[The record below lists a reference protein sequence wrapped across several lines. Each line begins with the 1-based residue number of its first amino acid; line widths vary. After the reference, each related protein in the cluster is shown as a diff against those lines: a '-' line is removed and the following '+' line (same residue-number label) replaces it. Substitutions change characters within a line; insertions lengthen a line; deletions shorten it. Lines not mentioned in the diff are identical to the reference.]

1 MSQWVSLKEA
11 LEENLS
17 VAELKSS
24 LALMHFQN
32 PPRQAISSVPLFVAE
47 GHPRYKHLPS
57 RVSSG
62 LLTVISVVAP
72 CCKTCLVYHITSLL
86 ETDLNLAFK
95 HGMQTGTTMADQ
107 IDLLREQIKM
117 LAGEVAFC
125 SSSLKRL
132 IEQAANNPDDL
143 QIQVSFP
150 LSCNT

>member
-1 MSQWVSLKEA
+1 
-11 LEENLS
+11 
-17 VAELKSS
+17 
-24 LALMHFQN
+24 
-32 PPRQAISSVPLFVAE
+32 
-47 GHPRYKHLPS
+47 
-57 RVSSG
+57 
-62 LLTVISVVAP
+62 
-72 CCKTCLVYHITSLL
+72 LVYYITSLL
-86 ETDLNLAFK
+86 ETDLNLALK

-125 SSSLKRL
+125 TSSLKRL

>member
-1 MSQWVSLKEA
+1 M
-11 LEENLS
+11 
-17 VAELKSS
+17 
-24 LALMHFQN
+24 
-32 PPRQAISSVPLFVAE
+32 
-47 GHPRYKHLPS
+47 
-57 RVSSG
+57 
-62 LLTVISVVAP
+62 
-72 CCKTCLVYHITSLL
+72 VYHITSLL
-86 ETDLNLAFK
+86 ETDLNLALK

-125 SSSLKRL
+125 TSSLKRL

>member
-1 MSQWVSLKEA
+1 
-11 LEENLS
+11 
-17 VAELKSS
+17 
-24 LALMHFQN
+24 
-32 PPRQAISSVPLFVAE
+32 
-47 GHPRYKHLPS
+47 
-57 RVSSG
+57 
-62 LLTVISVVAP
+62 
-72 CCKTCLVYHITSLL
+72 LVYHITSLL
-86 ETDLNLAFK
+86 ETDLNLALK

-125 SSSLKRL
+125 TSSLKRL